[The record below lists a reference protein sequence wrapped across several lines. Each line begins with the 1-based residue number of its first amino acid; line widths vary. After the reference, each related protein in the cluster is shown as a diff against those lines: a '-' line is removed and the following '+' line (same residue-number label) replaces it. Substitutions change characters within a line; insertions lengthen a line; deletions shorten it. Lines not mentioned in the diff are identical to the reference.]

1 MEASWWERLTE
12 GETGSC
18 SDGWGH
24 AQKIQFSLDGWGC
37 VPSLLLTMVEVMKT
51 MGPPSKGLMQ
61 ALLISVPPNPAADHC
76 WPMHLPETPG
86 HSWASLGQS
95 LVGSLLLSPG
105 SWYAQGSVC
114 ALQVSFPQ
122 SCISSGSSVLGLM
135 AASSKRA
142 YAIPKS
148 AAPRAPAPAAVPCW
162 PVPPQ
167 DTLRHSSVSVSVGS
181 LGPGAHKLNLEKAEE
196 PEIKLPTSV
205 GSLKKQE
212 SSRKTSTSV
221 LLTMSKPLTV
231 WITRNCGKFW
241 KKWNTRPPDL
251 PLEKSVCR
259 SGSNS

>member
-1 MEASWWERLTE
+1 MGETDWGGNWVLFWWVGPCSENPIFSWWLGLCFLLVTYYGGGNEDNGTSFKR
-12 GETGSC
+12 S
-18 SDGWGH
+18 H
-24 AQKIQFSLDGWGC
+24 AGTTNLG
-37 VPSLLLTMVEVMKT
+37 
-51 MGPPSKGLMQ
+51 
-61 ALLISVPPNPAADHC
+61 APNPAADNC

-105 SWYAQGSVC
+105 SWYAQGSVY

-135 AASSKRA
+135 ATSSKRA